1 MSLKTPPASAETP
14 LSARSTSAPALR
26 LPFIAATADPVLD
39 ATVMKRIG
47 PLGFPEGALGRLE
60 ALVLQLARVQ
70 SSGPLHFDLLAFDSP
85 QVVVFA
91 GDHGICD
98 EGVSATPS
106 SATRVRVLQI
116 LRGEAPINTV
126 AAMQGFDLTVVDAGV
141 ASHLAEGSD
150 AAGIK
155 VAPLLLR
162 KIAHGTRNMT
172 MGPAMS
178 VAQAVSALHAG
189 MDVVRHLPGNVVA
202 LGDVGTGNS
211 SCAALLLSRLCGVPL
226 ADACGRD
233 KTGIDVLDSTQAQTK
248 LDVLLVVARR
258 HRQATSPLA
267 ALAALGGFEIA
278 MMAGAMLQAASERRV
293 VLVDGFVAGTA
304 ALVARGLSPA
314 VADYLVFAHRAADPG
329 HRLLLIHM
337 QAQPLM
343 DLELRLGQGVGA
355 LLVWPL
361 LQTAQALLERG
372 GSGGLGAAE
381 SGQSSLY

>member
-1 MSLKTPPASAETP
+1 MPLSTIPASA
-14 LSARSTSAPALR
+14 SAPR
-26 LPFIAATADPVLD
+26 LPAIAPTADLVLD
-39 ATVMKRIG
+39 AMVMQRIG
-47 PLGFPEGALGRLE
+47 PLGFPDHALGRLG
-60 ALVLQLARVQ
+60 ALVLQLARMQ
-70 SSGPLHFDLLAFDSP
+70 SSGPLRFDLLAFDSP

-98 EGVSATPS
+98 EGVSTSPPG
-106 SATRVRVLQI
+106 ATRARVLQI
-116 LRGEAPINTV
+116 LRGAAPINTV

-141 ASHLAEGSD
+141 ASHLTEGTDS
-150 AAGIK
+150 ASTT
-155 VAPLLLR
+155 VVPLLLR
-162 KIAHGTRNMT
+162 KIGYGTRNMT

-202 LGDVGTGNS
+202 LGDVGAGNT

-226 ADACGRD
+226 IDACGRD
-233 KTGIDVLDSTQAQTK
+233 QAGADGLDSTQAQTK
-248 LDVLLVVARR
+248 LDVLFAVARR
-258 HRQATSPLA
+258 HRQATSPLT

-304 ALVARGLSPA
+304 ALVARGLNPA

-329 HRLLLIHM
+329 HRLLLIHL

-343 DLELRLGQGVGA
+343 GLELRLGQGVGA
-355 LLVWPL
+355 LLAWPL

-372 GSGGLGAAE
+372 GSGR
-381 SGQSSLY
+381 SGTAKSGSGSLY

>member
-1 MSLKTPPASAETP
+1 MSLQTPSASAETP
-14 LSARSTSAPALR
+14 LSAAPALR
-26 LPFIAATADPVLD
+26 LPTIAPTADPVLD
-39 ATVMKRIG
+39 AAVMQRIG
-47 PLGFPEGALGRLE
+47 PVGFPDHALGRLE
-60 ALVLQLARVQ
+60 ELVLQLARVQ
-70 SSGPLHFDLLAFDSP
+70 SSSSLHFDLLAFDSP

-98 EGVSATPS
+98 EGVSATPP
-106 SATRVRVLQI
+106 SATRERVLQI

-141 ASHLAEGSD
+141 ASHLNEGAD
-150 AAGIK
+150 AAGTTA
-155 VAPLLLR
+155 VPLLLR
-162 KIAHGTRNMT
+162 KIAYGTRNMT

-202 LGDVGTGNS
+202 LGDVGVGNS

-233 KTGIDVLDSTQAQTK
+233 DTGADGLGNAQAKTK
-248 LDVLLVVARR
+248 LDVLFAAARR

-304 ALVARGLSPA
+304 ALVARGLSPT
-314 VADYLVFAHRAADPG
+314 VSDYLVFAHRTANPG
-329 HRLLLIHM
+329 HRLLLIHL

-343 DLELRLGQGVGA
+343 GLELRLGQGVGA
-355 LLVWPL
+355 LLAWPL

-372 GSGGLGAAE
+372 GSGWLGAYE
-381 SGQSSLY
+381 SGPGSLY